1 MTGQAVTGLVVVPLR
16 PGLLVAAEQPVP
28 GSPSGRARWVTGRK
42 GTSAMQPAR
51 DAEQLDDDVDPIAE
65 GLSAIIKGLKPGDR
79 LPPERE
85 LATRLGVSRTALR
98 DRLQQAEAL
107 GVLRRRVG
115 SGTYVE
121 RIDPNGLATG
131 LQLAID
137 ASQIDLSSLHSVRV
151 ALERQAA
158 LDAARH
164 RPEIPLAEMAEAIA
178 LMRSAAAD
186 RDMARMAEADAYFHR
201 ALMDSSANT
210 ALAFFGHAMAKVR
223 RDAMRTRTRQLSL
236 VDRTPTFIVELHSA
250 IFSAISSGDPERA
263 TEAVE
268 SHFAEFAQAVVEI
281 GQHPYA
287 E

>member
-1 MTGQAVTGLVVVPLR
+1 
-16 PGLLVAAEQPVP
+16 
-28 GSPSGRARWVTGRK
+28 
-42 GTSAMQPAR
+42 MQPAR
-51 DAEQLDDDVDPIAE
+51 DAEQLTDDVDPIAE
-65 GLSAIIKGLKPGDR
+65 GLSTIIKSLKPGDR

-137 ASQIDLSSLHSVRV
+137 ASQMDLSSLHSVRV

-158 LDAARH
+158 FEGAHH
-164 RPEIPLAEMAEAIA
+164 RPPTPLAEMADATS

-186 RDMARMAEADAYFHR
+186 RDMARMADADALFHR

-223 RDAMRTRTRQLSL
+223 RDAMRNRTKQLSL
-236 VDRTPTFIVELHSA
+236 IDRTPMFIVELHYA
-250 IFSAISSGDPERA
+250 IHDAISSGNPEGA
-263 TEAVE
+263 AHAVD
-268 SHFAEFAQAVVEI
+268 SHFAEFSQAVVEI